1 MEKVSI
7 ELPTMYGDHHVVE
20 VRRILFGIAGVEE
33 VYASSGFQMV
43 EINYDQEQTSPEAIK
58 IALANAGYT
67 GELPAPLETE
77 PEIAQ
82 GENNGKK
89 TRYFRHTAVYEQI
102 NQNVSFAQNVA
113 YEGRPLWPCP
123 GMEPTK
129 PSDE

>member
-20 VRRILFGIAGVEE
+20 VRRILFGIAGVEV

-43 EINYDQEQTSPEAIK
+43 EINYDQEQTSPKAIK
-58 IALANAGYT
+58 AALANAGYT

-77 PEIAQ
+77 TEIAQ
-82 GENNGKK
+82 GENNEKK
-89 TRYFRHTAVYEQI
+89 QYFRHTAVYEQI

-113 YEGRPLWPCP
+113 FEGRPLWPCP
-123 GMEPTK
+123 GMEPIK

>member
-58 IALANAGYT
+58 AALANAGYT

-77 PEIAQ
+77 TEIAQ
-82 GENNGKK
+82 GENNGEE
-89 TRYFRHTAVYEQI
+89 AVLPPYRSLRT
-102 NQNVSFAQNVA
+102 NQPKRQFCAKCRLRRPPFVA
-113 YEGRPLWPCP
+113 MP
-123 GMEPTK
+123 GDGT
-129 PSDE
+129 DQAIG